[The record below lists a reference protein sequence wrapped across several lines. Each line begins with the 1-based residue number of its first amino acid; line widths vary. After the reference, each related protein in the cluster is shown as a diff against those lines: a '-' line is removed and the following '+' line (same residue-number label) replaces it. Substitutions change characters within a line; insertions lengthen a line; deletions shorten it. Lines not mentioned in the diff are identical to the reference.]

1 MYKVLVTKW
10 GMIVSVPE
18 LFELHEDVLVDG
30 LVEEGVPD
38 RRDHVGDD
46 GVVQVRRGGHL
57 SLHFGMKILSS
68 LTLLFLTV
76 CCHFCRN

>member
-1 MYKVLVTKW
+1 
-10 GMIVSVPE
+10 MIVSVPE

-57 SLHFGMKILSS
+57 SLRNENPLKLNVALSHRLLS
-68 LTLLFLTV
+68 LL
-76 CCHFCRN
+76 